1 MNDNPAPFSDGT
13 WYCPNCGAINAVY
26 LEQCG
31 KCQTKNPKIN
41 E

>member
-1 MNDNPAPFSDGT
+1 MKTNPAPFSDGT
-13 WYCPNCGAINAVY
+13 WSCPNCGAINAVY

-31 KCQTKNPKIN
+31 KCNKEKLKEN